1 MLYDISFDNAKSIS
15 GYTNDWYPE
24 VEPVIPRVYHEYIS
38 EEFKETLY
46 TEEELGKGD
55 AYFIAQPDTYKVHM
69 YGGAKAQLVQK
80 AIGKTKLVPG
90 SKTTNQ
96 VPDLIQVKN
105 TGADPIFVRIH
116 LAIPQALDDASPR
129 FEALYNM
136 LHFNANKE
144 TGLAAGAFS
153 WAKEANDGRAAGA
166 FIGSSGWNWYQLT
179 LDGIVYS
186 VYVATLETALEA
198 NKVSP
203 DVIHQV
209 YLDAKA
215 TPEDIKKVYDEIK
228 TNLWDIRVAV
238 ETAVDLNGIGE
249 PFEVFNQLSPVGAHN
264 LFKEDFK
271 PQYVV
276 DSADEE
282 PAEDDEPEES
292 DDPLAN
298 S

>member
-1 MLYDISFDNAKSIS
+1 MLNNISYENATSIP

-24 VEPVIPRVYHEYIS
+24 IEPVIPRVYHEYIS
-38 EEFKETLY
+38 EEFKESLY
-46 TEEELGKGD
+46 TDEEIGKD
-55 AYFIAQPDTYKVHM
+55 QAFFTAQPDTYKVHM

-80 AIGKTKLVPG
+80 AIGKAKLIPG
-90 SKTTNQ
+90 SKTKNQ
-96 VPDLIQVKN
+96 VPNLIQVKN

-116 LAIPQALDDASPR
+116 LAIPQILDDASPR

-166 FIGSSGWNWYQLT
+166 FVGSSGWNWYQLT

-198 NKVSP
+198 NKISP

-215 TPEDIKKVYDEIK
+215 TGEDLKKVYDEIK

-238 ETAVDLNGIGE
+238 ETAVDLNGVGE
-249 PFEVFNQLSPVGAHN
+249 PFELFNQLSPVGAHN

-276 DSADEE
+276 DESTDDEPADEE
-282 PAEDDEPEES
+282 PENDD
-292 DDPLAN
+292 AN